1 MNFSRKHRQN
11 STPERNQIITAN
23 LVRAIRESAGQ
34 PVGSPTSVVD
44 EAEKAIYETYGFGES
59 VLTGILTMCGLK
71 RGQEAMLPSWFKS
84 ITTRKESM
92 SLSDTVFLSRQ
103 HY

>member
-1 MNFSRKHRQN
+1 
-11 STPERNQIITAN
+11 
-23 LVRAIRESAGQ
+23 
-34 PVGSPTSVVD
+34 VVD
-44 EAEKAIYETYGFGES
+44 EAEEAIYETYGFGES

-71 RGQEAMLPSWFKS
+71 RGQEEMLPSWLKS

-92 SLSDTVFLSRQ
+92 SLSDNFYLETSNLMSTVSLSRQ